1 MDLDQ
6 CPCSGKSLAR
16 LVQPA
21 VMAVLAKRALHG
33 YAIVQELGGLP
44 GFHGEAP
51 DPTGVYRVLKTMEDR
66 GLVVSRWDLADAGP
80 ARRCYELT
88 HDGRACLREWSRT
101 LEQYRHAVTAL
112 LKLLRPTAGES
123 T

>member
-21 VMAVLAKRALHG
+21 VMAVLAKGSAHG
-33 YAIVQELGGLP
+33 YAIVREVGNLTA
-44 GFHGEAP
+44 FHGQAP

-66 GLVVSRWDLADAGP
+66 SLVVSRWDLADAGP

-88 HDGRACLREWSRT
+88 EAGRDCLREWSRT
-101 LEQYRHAVTAL
+101 LEQYRQAVTAL
-112 LKLLRPTAGES
+112 LRLIRPAAGGGQ
-123 T
+123 